1 MTADV
6 ARGLAAEIALQDVML
21 SSQTLSGAGG
31 RALAT
36 ELRHAIAARSPP
48 RSPQRRMSMG
58 DRNIRLADASQPWR
72 EGGGGDDDGD
82 DGIGDGI
89 GGSDGSTP
97 VTSLTGAHARQL
109 AAQLKEQLR
118 AAEAMDPAER
128 SAALARSASSP
139 PRSPPRRR

>member
-1 MTADV
+1 
-6 ARGLAAEIALQDVML
+6 
-21 SSQTLSGAGG
+21 
-31 RALAT
+31 
-36 ELRHAIAARSPP
+36 
-48 RSPQRRMSMG
+48 MG

-72 EGGGGDDDGD
+72 EGRGGGDDGD
-82 DGIGDGI
+82 DGI